1 MFVPLFINFRHS
13 FRAKMIGNV
22 AWHLRDKR
30 EMIAICSVAL
40 QSLAEVKGGCSA
52 EVVQLFLYPL
62 LFSRLWQKLRRRD
75 NHTRWSIFRTIIHSS
90 HSNYHH
96 HPIHNASSRV
106 STSSEWQQWHLL
118 DGEKTKMACFQ
129 CWQAEVDILS
139 VWQHNRNHSVTLI
152 LYMFLNKLRFAKRN
166 TNVVQ
171 GQVSLKSLES
181 LWVGVGRWQWN
192 RRSQRAG
199 ERSLELTYRTC
210 QEEFLSKVM
219 TEYWADSGS
228 PETSAWDLS
237 CSCNTPDS
245 VHDNRV
251 SFNARWIH
259 QCTR

>member
-118 DGEKTKMACFQ
+118 DGEKTKIACFQ

-171 GQVSLKSLES
+171 GKES
-181 LWVGVGRWQWN
+181 LSEV
-192 RRSQRAG
+192 S
-199 ERSLELTYRTC
+199 
-210 QEEFLSKVM
+210 
-219 TEYWADSGS
+219 
-228 PETSAWDLS
+228 
-237 CSCNTPDS
+237 
-245 VHDNRV
+245 RV
-251 SFNARWIH
+251 SVSWCRKMTVESAESESWREESGVNLQDLPGRISFKSHDWILSWFW
-259 QCTR
+259 QSGDFCMRLVMFM